1 MWKAY
6 AYIDIWK
13 VENQE
18 VNVTI
23 LFINSQNIVLRIRII
38 NTLSFNENC
47 IYERGLKFICRN
59 RALKSRSKLGAA
71 IRLRAAFGIFYY
83 IKKRFIFCDL
93 WRKSPDFSKEPRL
106 LSARLR
112 YSIFIWYTMEHFKQ
126 GTCAKAFYPTCHNG
140 TIIHSVYLCLT
151 FEISIWEFFTNS

>member
-47 IYERGLKFICRN
+47 IYERGLKFICHN

-71 IRLRAAFGIFYY
+71 IRLRAVFGIFYY
-83 IKKRFIFCDL
+83 SDLSIKQ
-93 WRKSPDFSKEPRL
+93 P
-106 LSARLR
+106 
-112 YSIFIWYTMEHFKQ
+112 
-126 GTCAKAFYPTCHNG
+126 G
-140 TIIHSVYLCLT
+140 CLIDRS
-151 FEISIWEFFTNS
+151 E